1 MSLSYSNE
9 KVDKKE
15 GLIYGDDVTIQKNVF
30 SELKTELVK
39 EKKKNELLKYFWL
52 LFCVVT
58 IALMIVYLFVD

>member
-1 MSLSYSNE
+1 MSLNYSNE
-9 KVDKKE
+9 KRDKKE
-15 GLIYGDDVTIQKNVF
+15 GLIYGDDVTIQKNIF

-58 IALMIVYLFVD
+58 IALMIIYLFVD